1 MWRKPQHERQREGR
15 LAPAAAHVLQC
26 ALDRGCDLGADG
38 FGLADLRHVFLIEA
52 DGDAVLPDEG
62 TDKGRLHARGV
73 GREGPGR
80 ALFAE
85 HVRDLCRDGQGI
97 VV

>member
-1 MWRKPQHERQREGR
+1 MWQKPQHERQREGR

-26 ALDRGCDLGADG
+26 ALDRDCDLG
-38 FGLADLRHVFLIEA
+38 A